1 VAEIEFNERYR
12 LEGATFP
19 AWLCDNPQCG
29 YQEFVR
35 GHDIRRAKLRRVVAR
50 LTGKNKTR

>member
-1 VAEIEFNERYR
+1 VSEIEFNERYR

-50 LTGKNKTR
+50 LTGRDKTR